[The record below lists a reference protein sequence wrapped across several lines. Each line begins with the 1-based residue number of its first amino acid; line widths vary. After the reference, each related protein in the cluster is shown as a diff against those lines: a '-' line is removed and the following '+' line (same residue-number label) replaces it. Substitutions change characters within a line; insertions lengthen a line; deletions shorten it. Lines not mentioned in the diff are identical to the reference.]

1 MDANEMECH
10 ASGLKDHKI
19 KECQTKQNI
28 YIVNLKKTVRS
39 KLEIQE
45 EMQQYG
51 NIKSIKVRRD
61 RYGYEINERQ
71 KERQK
76 KQSVKLIKRQNG
88 MLRYIKID
96 TQK

>member
-1 MDANEMECH
+1 
-10 ASGLKDHKI
+10 
-19 KECQTKQNI
+19 
-28 YIVNLKKTVRS
+28 
-39 KLEIQE
+39 
-45 EMQQYG
+45 MQQYG